1 MEFQTLIQDL
11 NSLISQLQQMISSES
26 GPAMQPDNPLSD
38 QQPDAEKGTGTTED
52 DQMIEKGLETT
63 PSDGATAND
72 NSDTRVADPQTPQG
86 DVNEKEV
93 TKATKALLEMLQKNN
108 QNKGIQKSISNPDT
122 QVLNTLN
129 EIVKVTKSLTEK
141 VNDQE
146 IAMKNILE
154 GLGVVEQVEK
164 SYQIDNNNNNQVQK
178 GLRNQNDFNNALEI
192 ITKALQV
199 KPDTSNT
206 YQTPREV
213 ARKTFQNPS
222 ILTAML
228 KK

>member
-1 MEFQTLIQDL
+1 MMEFQTLIQDL
-11 NSLISQLQQMISSES
+11 NSLISQLQQMISSEA
-26 GPAMQPDNPLSD
+26 GPAMQPDNPLPD
-38 QQPDAEKGTGTTED
+38 QQPDAEKGTGTPED
-52 DQMIEKGLETT
+52 DEMIEKGLETT

-72 NSDTRVADPQTPQG
+72 DSDTRITDPQTPQG
-86 DVNEKEV
+86 DINEKDV
-93 TKATKALLEMLQKNN
+93 AKTLLKILQKNN
-108 QNKGIQKSISNPDT
+108 QSLQKSVSNQDT

-146 IAMKNILE
+146 IAVKNILE

-164 SYQIDNNNNNQVQK
+164 SYQIDNNKNNQVQK
-178 GLRNQNDFNNALEI
+178 GLRNQNDFNNALEL

-206 YQTPREV
+206 YQTPREI

-222 ILTAML
+222 ILKAMV